1 MTAGTCPS
9 RRTARAAPLPTR
21 SRATALICFTAL
33 IWWSFVNFREKPKAA
48 LRRPNRKRPR
58 LQGCERTRRL
68 IRARAARR
76 NAGSGRRQA
85 DPRVPVT
92 QPAHDRQGEEN
103 HPGLADDLAGQM
115 VQRAEGQP
123 E

>member
-21 SRATALICFTAL
+21 SRATALICCAAL
-33 IWWSFVNFREKPKAA
+33 LFRSFVNFREKPKAA
-48 LRRPNRKRPR
+48 LRRPSRKRPR

-76 NAGSGRRQA
+76 NAGSGRPPGRFKEGVFGGDKVEVLIQHLLIEA
-85 DPRVPVT
+85 D
-92 QPAHDRQGEEN
+92 Q
-103 HPGLADDLAGQM
+103 
-115 VQRAEGQP
+115 EGGY
-123 E
+123 ERCS